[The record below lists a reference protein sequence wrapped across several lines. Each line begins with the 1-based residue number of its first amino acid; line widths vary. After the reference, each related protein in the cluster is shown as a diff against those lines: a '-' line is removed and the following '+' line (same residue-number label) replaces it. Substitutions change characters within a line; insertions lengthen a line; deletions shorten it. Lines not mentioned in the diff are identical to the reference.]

1 MSAAAPLTASLTA
14 RVKGAA
20 PKGDGSRPS
29 TRWCMTGL
37 PTTTTSWTQS
47 GFAPAFRQSPPASSF
62 TAPRTAAVSSA
73 APPGLAMA

>member
-1 MSAAAPLTASLTA
+1 
-14 RVKGAA
+14 
-20 PKGDGSRPS
+20 
-29 TRWCMTGL
+29 MTGL